1 MSGPT
6 AGEVACVQGA
16 FAQCVSGKFVTTPCG
31 NGATCAAVPLNRGGT
46 VVTCTTQ
53 ADAISRIQ
61 ATGASGGLTG

>member
-1 MSGPT
+1 MSGPI
-6 AGEVACVQGA
+6 AGEAACVQGA
-16 FAQCVSGKFVTTPCG
+16 FAQCVSGRFVTSACG
-31 NGATCAAVPLNRGGT
+31 SGTTCAAVPLNRGGT